1 MVDLSTFQVFSPA
14 TRILLNGPRRGP
26 AFEDVRLPRLCF
38 FPVLVRGLFP
48 EGLEAVR
55 FLALDLLLVRFF
67 GMARS
72 W

>member
-14 TRILLNGPRRGP
+14 TLILLSGPRREP
-26 AFEDVRLPRLCF
+26 AFEDFPLPLPF
-38 FPVLVRGLFP
+38 FRVLARGRFP
-48 EGLEAVR
+48 EVLESVVR
-55 FLALDLLLVRFF
+55 FLALGLLLLRFL